1 MLKEMPPTM
10 DRLSSLRNEITDLRK
25 LNASFREQRR
35 HSPIEKSAAELR
47 AQRLTEIKQELSK
60 LLTRPDSTAWW

>member
-35 HSPIEKSAAELR
+35 HSPIEQSAAEQR
-47 AQRLTEIKQELSK
+47 AHRLAEIKQELSK

>member
-1 MLKEMPPTM
+1 MLKGMSPTI

-25 LNASFREQRR
+25 LNASFREKRK
-35 HSPIEKSAAELR
+35 HSPVEQSAAELR
-47 AQRLTEIKQELSK
+47 AQRLVEIKQELSK

>member
-25 LNASFREQRR
+25 LNASFCEQRR

-47 AQRLTEIKQELSK
+47 AQRLVEIKQELSQ